1 MLPPDPAVVRA
12 WIGVPATVLSDEQLD
27 DVIGAET
34 RAQSRVC
41 HVDAGDVDEPDLSQA
56 LLRRIG
62 RAVAARNLPTG
73 LVPGS
78 EFGLARLPLVDAE
91 IDRYES
97 TYRIPVLA

>member
-1 MLPPDPAVVRA
+1 MLPPDPAAVRA
-12 WIGVPATVLSDEQLD
+12 WIGVPATVLTDEQLD
-27 DVIGAET
+27 DVMSAE
-34 RAQSRVC
+34 RSAQSRLCNVGA
-41 HVDAGDVDEPDLSQA
+41 DDVDEPDLSQA

-91 IDRYES
+91 IERYES
-97 TYRIPVLA
+97 TYRIPVLG